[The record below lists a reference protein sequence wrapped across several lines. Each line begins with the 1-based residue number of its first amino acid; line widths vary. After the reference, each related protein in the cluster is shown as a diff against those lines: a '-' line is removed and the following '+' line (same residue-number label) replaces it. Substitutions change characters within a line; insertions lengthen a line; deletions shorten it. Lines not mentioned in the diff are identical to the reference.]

1 MVFRRREWILEEDIT
16 LMAESLKHPKKWS
29 IISKK
34 LTGRT
39 QHNVK
44 NRFILLLCRENQLTR
59 GEIRKIMMDKRLC
72 PIIEKTLIRLELSQ
86 FGNSEELQL
95 LYDDKDED
103 SLSNSLDVA
112 IKYLGETQNNNEER
126 FSFLLGTI

>member
-1 MVFRRREWILEEDIT
+1 
-16 LMAESLKHPKKWS
+16 
-29 IISKK
+29 
-34 LTGRT
+34 
-39 QHNVK
+39 
-44 NRFILLLCRENQLTR
+44 
-59 GEIRKIMMDKRLC
+59 MMDKRLC